1 MFNIDVQNS
10 FEDYFYPVPGK
21 ERELCDLEEKEI
33 EISEEQVKAMG
44 ASSNKIKALM
54 QKDAVIHVRPNS
66 KVALSYKELAA
77 NLLGKKYIKPSLFS
91 RIFDFFN

>member
-1 MFNIDVQNS
+1 MLEKPVIAVIP
-10 FEDYFYPVPGK
+10 EDHLSIK
-21 ERELCDLEEKEI
+21 E
-33 EISEEQVKAMG
+33 
-44 ASSNKIKALM
+44 ALM